1 MATFSLAVCAQK
13 WKMLL
18 LRRKELPASLL
29 AHLRLSSPS
38 DGHVGGCHV
47 LKEREVFCCYG
58 RKNNSA
64 QRSDTS
70 TAEESVLA
78 LRGLILTA

>member
-1 MATFSLAVCAQK
+1 MENASAEAKRAPCLLAGTPAPI
-13 WKMLL
+13 LP
-18 LRRKELPASLL
+18 LRR
-29 AHLRLSSPS
+29 HT
-38 DGHVGGCHV
+38 GGCHV
-47 LKEREVFCCYG
+47 LKEREVSRCYG